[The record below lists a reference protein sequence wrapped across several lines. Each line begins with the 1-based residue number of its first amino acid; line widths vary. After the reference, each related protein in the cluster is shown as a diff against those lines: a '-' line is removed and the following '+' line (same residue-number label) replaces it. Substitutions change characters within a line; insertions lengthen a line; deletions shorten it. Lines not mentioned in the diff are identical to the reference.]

1 MSVFLACKFYF
12 TNSETINDVFL
23 GKEVVISTLIP
34 ILLNEKIAYVSGG

>member
-1 MSVFLACKFYF
+1 MMF
-12 TNSETINDVFL
+12 FL